1 MELINNIWIALTTPN
16 ELNTMLL
23 TLPLAFVEFFVF
35 MKIFLVF
42 LQIQSSKKQQ
52 LLYVILATTSS
63 ILSKLFIP
71 APYNVFLNYLLLF
84 LIAKIVFKISTF
96 KSLIGNVISF
106 TISSIV
112 SALVLNPFLTLLHI
126 SSETLSKTPIYT
138 IAYSLII
145 YVSIA
150 LIIFVLKKYI
160 NFKITL
166 FNDINPK
173 NKKIITLNFIF
184 AIITL
189 TIQGFIEGYYIDNI
203 PIFITFL
210 SFLSLISYLG
220 ISIFSLTRTIKL
232 SETTKKLQTAE
243 EYNKTLKILHDN
255 VRGFKHDFAN
265 IVTTIGGYVKTN
277 DMDGL
282 RKYYLQLEGDCQKV
296 SNLYILNPEIINNPG
311 IYNLLT
317 TKYREADSKNIKVN
331 MSLLLDLNNLKMK
344 IYEFARILG
353 ILLDNAIEASEE
365 CDNKII
371 NIVFRNDTRRH
382 RQLISIENT
391 YKNKAI
397 DTVKIFGKGISEKEN
412 HTGLGLWEVNQI
424 LKSNNNV
431 SIFTTKNDKYFCQ
444 QLEIYY

>member
-16 ELNTMLL
+16 VVNTMLFS
-23 TLPLAFVEFFVF
+23 LPLVFIEFYLF
-35 MKIFLVF
+35 MKFFLVF
-42 LQIQSSKKQQ
+42 LDIKSSKKQEF
-52 LLYVILATTSS
+52 LYTILASTIS
-63 ILSKLFIP
+63 ILSKLFVP

-84 LIAKIVFKISTF
+84 LAAKIVFNITILKA
-96 KSLIGNVISF
+96 LIGTVISF
-106 TISSIV
+106 ATCSIISTLI
-112 SALVLNPFLTLLHI
+112 LNPFLTLLHI
-126 SSETLSKTPIYT
+126 SSETLSTTPIYT
-138 IAYSLII
+138 IAYSLTLYIFDFII
-145 YVSIA
+145 ICILNYT
-150 LIIFVLKKYI
+150 

-166 FNDINPK
+166 FNDINLK

-220 ISIFSLTRTIKL
+220 ISIFSLTKTINL

-277 DMDGL
+277 DMEGL

-371 NIVFRNDTRRH
+371 NIVFRDDARRH

-391 YKNKAI
+391 YKNKNV

-412 HTGLGLWEVNQI
+412 HTGLGLWEVNKI

-431 SIFTTKNDKYFCQ
+431 SIFTTKNDKYFFQ

>member
-16 ELNTMLL
+16 ELNTMLF

>member
-1 MELINNIWIALTTPN
+1 M
-16 ELNTMLL
+16 
-23 TLPLAFVEFFVF
+23 
-35 MKIFLVF
+35 
-42 LQIQSSKKQQ
+42 
-52 LLYVILATTSS
+52 
-63 ILSKLFIP
+63 
-71 APYNVFLNYLLLF
+71 
-84 LIAKIVFKISTF
+84 
-96 KSLIGNVISF
+96 
-106 TISSIV
+106 
-112 SALVLNPFLTLLHI
+112 LHI
-126 SSETLSKTPIYT
+126 SSETLSTTPIYT
-138 IAYSLII
+138 IGYSITL
-145 YVSIA
+145 Y
-150 LIIFVLKKYI
+150 LFVFLTICILKLTK
-160 NFKITL
+160 FKITF
-166 FNDINPK
+166 FNDISLK
-173 NKKIITLNFIF
+173 NKRIITLNFIF

-189 TIQGFIEGYYIDNI
+189 AIQSFIEGYYIDNI

-220 ISIFSLTRTIKL
+220 ISIFSLTKTINL

-255 VRGFKHDFAN
+255 VRGFKHDFDN

-331 MSLLLDLNNLKMK
+331 MSLLLDLNDLKMK

-371 NIVFRNDTRRH
+371 NIVFRDDFRKH

-391 YKNKAI
+391 YKNKNV
-397 DTVKIFGKGISEKEN
+397 DTVKIFGKGVSEKEN
-412 HTGLGLWEVNQI
+412 HTGLGLWEVNKI
-424 LKSNNNV
+424 LKSNTNV
-431 SIFTTKNDKYFCQ
+431 SIFTTKSDKYFCQ

>member
-1 MELINNIWIALTTPN
+1 MELINNIWST
-16 ELNTMLL
+16 LNTPSIVNTMIFS
-23 TLPLAFVEFFVF
+23 LPLAFIEFYLF

-42 LQIQSSKKQQ
+42 LDIKSSKKQQ
-52 LLYVILATTSS
+52 LLYTFLAGTFT
-63 ILSKLFIP
+63 ILSKLFLP

-84 LIAKIVFKISTF
+84 LVAKIVFHITTLKAF
-96 KSLIGNVISF
+96 IGTVISF
-106 TISSIV
+106 ATYSII
-112 SALVLNPFLTLLHI
+112 SALILNPFLTLLHI
-126 SSETLSKTPIYT
+126 SSETLSTTPIYT
-138 IAYSLII
+138 IGYSITLYLFFFLTICI
-145 YVSIA
+145 
-150 LIIFVLKKYI
+150 LKLTK
-160 NFKITL
+160 FKITF
-166 FNDINPK
+166 FNDISLK
-173 NKKIITLNFIF
+173 NKRIITLNFIF

-189 TIQGFIEGYYIDNI
+189 AIQSFIEGYYIDNI

-220 ISIFSLTRTIKL
+220 ISIFSLTKTINL

-255 VRGFKHDFAN
+255 VRGFKHDFDN

-331 MSLLLDLNNLKMK
+331 MSLLLDLNDLKMK

-371 NIVFRNDTRRH
+371 NIVFRDDFRKH

-391 YKNKAI
+391 YKNKNV
-397 DTVKIFGKGISEKEN
+397 DTVKIFGKGVSEKEN
-412 HTGLGLWEVNQI
+412 HTGLGLWEVNKI
-424 LKSNNNV
+424 LKSNTNV
-431 SIFTTKNDKYFCQ
+431 SIFTTKSDKYFCQ

>member
-1 MELINNIWIALTTPN
+1 MELINNIWST
-16 ELNTMLL
+16 LNTPSIVNTMIFS
-23 TLPLAFVEFFVF
+23 LPLAFIEFYLF

-42 LQIQSSKKQQ
+42 LDIKSSKKQQ
-52 LLYVILATTSS
+52 LLYTFLAGTFT
-63 ILSKLFIP
+63 ILSKLFPP

-84 LIAKIVFKISTF
+84 LVAKIVFHITTLKAF
-96 KSLIGNVISF
+96 IGTVISF
-106 TISSIV
+106 ATYSII
-112 SALVLNPFLTLLHI
+112 SALILNPFLTLLHI
-126 SSETLSKTPIYT
+126 SSETLSTTPIYT
-138 IAYSLII
+138 IGYSITL
-145 YVSIA
+145 Y
-150 LIIFVLKKYI
+150 LFVFLTICILKLTK
-160 NFKITL
+160 FKITF
-166 FNDINPK
+166 FNDISLK
-173 NKKIITLNFIF
+173 NKRIITLNFIF

-189 TIQGFIEGYYIDNI
+189 AIQSFIEGYYIDNI

-220 ISIFSLTRTIKL
+220 ISIFSLTKTINL

-255 VRGFKHDFAN
+255 VRGFKHDFDN

-331 MSLLLDLNNLKMK
+331 MSLLLDLNDLKMK

-371 NIVFRNDTRRH
+371 NIVFRDDFRKH

-391 YKNKAI
+391 YKNKNV
-397 DTVKIFGKGISEKEN
+397 DTVKIFGKGVSEKEN
-412 HTGLGLWEVNQI
+412 HTGLGLWEVNKI
-424 LKSNNNV
+424 LKSNTNV
-431 SIFTTKNDKYFCQ
+431 SIFTTKSDKYFCQ